1 MVALPE
7 PYFSKSEYVTLEN
20 AAPYKSEY
28 LDGQIYAMAGG
39 SPTHAKIGGN
49 AFAALHSALRG
60 KPCEPFNSDT
70 RVEIRAN
77 GMTFYPDV
85 SVACPPLEY
94 SPDDAYALTNPV
106 VLIEVLS
113 PSTEKFDRGDKWAHY
128 QLIPSLRDYLL
139 ISQDKMRVEHYARQ
153 SDNRWLLSIY
163 QQPEEAAHFEA
174 VDCLLKLGDV
184 YERVVFDATAQ
195 AESA

>member
-20 AAPYKSEY
+20 AAQYRSEY

-39 SPTHAKIGGN
+39 SPRHAEIGGN
-49 AFAALHSALRG
+49 AYAALHNTLRG
-60 KPCEPFNSDT
+60 KPCRPFNSDL

-128 QLIPSLRDYLL
+128 QLIPSLRDYVL
-139 ISQDKMRVEHYARQ
+139 ISGDKMRVEHYARRDDD
-153 SDNRWLLSIY
+153 SWLLRVY
-163 QQPEEAAHFEA
+163 QQSEEAVQLEA
-174 VDCLLKLGDV
+174 VDCRLKLEDV
-184 YERVVFDATAQ
+184 YERVVFDDAA
-195 AESA
+195 

>member
-7 PYFSKSEYVTLEN
+7 PYFSKSEYVALEN
-20 AAPYKSEY
+20 AAQYKSEY

-39 SPTHAKIGGN
+39 SPTHAEIGGN
-49 AFAALHSALRG
+49 AFASLHQQLTG
-60 KPCEPFNSDT
+60 KPCRSFNSDL
-70 RVEIRAN
+70 RVEILAN

-128 QLIPSLRDYLL
+128 QLMPSLRDYLL
-139 ISQDKMRVEHYARQ
+139 ISQDKMRLEHYARQ

-163 QQPEEAAHFEA
+163 QQPEEAARLEA
-174 VDCLLKLGDV
+174 VDCLLKLEDV
-184 YERVVFDATAQ
+184 YERVIFDAAPQ
-195 AESA
+195 ADAV

>member
-20 AAPYKSEY
+20 AAQYKSEY

-39 SPTHAKIGGN
+39 SPNHSRLGGKVFSLLD
-49 AFAALHSALRG
+49 AQLRG
-60 KPCEPFNSDT
+60 KPCEPFNGDT

-77 GMTFYPDV
+77 GMTFYPDAL
-85 SVACPPLEY
+85 VACPPLEY
-94 SPDDAYALTNPV
+94 SPDDPYALTNPV
-106 VLIEVLS
+106 TIIEVLS
-113 PSTEKFDRGDKWAHY
+113 PSTEKFDRSDKWAHY
-128 QLIPSLRDYLL
+128 QLIPTLRDYVL

-163 QQPEEAAHFEA
+163 QQPEETARLEA
-174 VDCLLKLGDV
+174 VDCLLKLADV
-184 YERVVFDATAQ
+184 YERVVFDAAPQ
-195 AESA
+195 ADAA